1 MYHPDVALF
10 FQTPWSQAG
19 AGLACDPGLRMGGD
33 RNRSRE
39 GLMAPPPTSDVM
51 TRRAFPSA
59 PHVRGAGGQGAWA
72 AHRAPPPPHRGPTA
86 RLAERNRSALFT
98 AFGFRPRNRDACL
111 GNLYHDSLVKRLVFS
126 GVRKHVHKCHY
137 PP

>member
-51 TRRAFPSA
+51 TWRAFPSA

-72 AHRAPPPPHRGPTA
+72 AHRAPPPAAPPRAWPKGTAALCSPTSDFGPEIVMPAWGTCIMTH
-86 RLAERNRSALFT
+86 S
-98 AFGFRPRNRDACL
+98 
-111 GNLYHDSLVKRLVFS
+111 
-126 GVRKHVHKCHY
+126 
-137 PP
+137 